1 MQQFQ
6 YKGID
11 SRGKNVSGRLV
22 ANDEPNLEEKLRG
35 QGIWLI
41 DAKPD
46 AEEPKKAVRASQR
59 KGAVA
64 TGGSRRELINFCTLM
79 SFLCKVGIPVVQA
92 VDIAAQD
99 TDHEGFRA
107 TLTEMKRDVEG
118 GQQLAEAMERH
129 PGVFQKQFVN
139 LIRAGEQSGSI
150 PESFVELKRYLEWQ
164 EQVAAD
170 VKQATIY
177 PAFVLLA
184 TVLFVLLLFTF
195 VIPKFVVL
203 LKSVKV
209 ALPLPTR
216 IVFGLSDFAK
226 ATWWGWLVLLIG
238 GPLVVH
244 FGCKYSPAFNRLFDR
259 FKMLLPV
266 MGPLL
271 HMIYMSRLARSLA
284 VLYRNGVAI
293 LNALKLC
300 EGLVG
305 SPIVAEALQDVGKR
319 VEAGESLSESMRRHK
334 IFPQLLLRMVV
345 MGEKTGNLDAA
356 LDNVAEY
363 YNLLIPRKIKKLFG
377 IMEPAMI
384 LTLVG
389 VVGMVALAVFM
400 PILSLMENIK

>member
-1 MQQFQ
+1 MQQFH

-59 KGAVA
+59 KGAAA

-226 ATWWGWLVLLIG
+226 ATWWGWLVLLVG
-238 GPLVVH
+238 GPVAVH

-259 FKMLLPV
+259 FKMFLPV

-319 VEAGESLSESMRRHK
+319 VEAGESLSESLRRHK